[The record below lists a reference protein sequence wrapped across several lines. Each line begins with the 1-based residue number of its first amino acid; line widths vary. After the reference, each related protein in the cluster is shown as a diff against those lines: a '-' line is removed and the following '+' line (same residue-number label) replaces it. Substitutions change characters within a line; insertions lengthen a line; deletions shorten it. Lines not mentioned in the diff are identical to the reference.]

1 MMAESRYCKCFLQR
15 IGGFFLEDCLVSN
28 LFSRHY
34 TPLFHFRQINPKLPH
49 CNPKLVIKKKLFLS
63 FPFQLPEQTQS
74 TLHDAISLRGGPSD
88 LAWEFDY
95 KRWQYHINSVADA
108 CIAHCISEHHTYSW
122 SKIHRYI
129 RVRRAYPAA
138 NYWLSELLFALLLS
152 NARLC

>member
-1 MMAESRYCKCFLQR
+1 MYSSRISLSPYTRKTLQKMKYSHKDTGGR
-15 IGGFFLEDCLVSN
+15 ISLLQVFPSKNRWFFLEEYLVSN

-49 CNPKLVIKKKLFLS
+49 CNPKLVIKKNLFLS
-63 FPFQLPEQTQS
+63 LPFQLPEQTQS

-108 CIAHCISEHHTYSW
+108 CIAHCISEHHTYS
-122 SKIHRYI
+122 
-129 RVRRAYPAA
+129 
-138 NYWLSELLFALLLS
+138 
-152 NARLC
+152 